1 MTNRPLTIYP
11 DPILLRR
18 CPEVTDFSADLLKLI
33 EDMLETMY
41 FEDGIGLA
49 APQIG
54 VSLRVLVADIS
65 KNRDEPLA
73 IVNPVVSEQSG
84 SIEFEEGCLSIP
96 GYRAKVSRFDSVRV
110 DGFGATGLPV
120 SIEATGLQ
128 AVCLQHEIDHL
139 DGILFVDRLSQLKQ
153 DMFRRWW
160 KKNRPQ

>member
-1 MTNRPLTIYP
+1 MTNLPLTLYP

-18 CPEVTDFSADLLKLI
+18 CPEVTDFSGDLIKLT

-54 VSLRVLVADIS
+54 VSLRVLVTDIS
-65 KNRDEPLA
+65 KNRDEPFVL
-73 IVNPVVSEQSG
+73 VNPVVTEQSG

-96 GYRAKVSRFDSVRV
+96 GYRAKVSRFDHVRI
-110 DGFGATGLPV
+110 DGFSATGLPI
-120 SIEATGLQ
+120 SIEATGIQ

-139 DGILFVDRLSQLKQ
+139 DGILFVDRLSQLKR

-160 KKNRPQ
+160 NKNRPR

>member
-1 MTNRPLTIYP
+1 
-11 DPILLRR
+11 
-18 CPEVTDFSADLLKLI
+18 
-33 EDMLETMY
+33 
-41 FEDGIGLA
+41 
-49 APQIG
+49 
-54 VSLRVLVADIS
+54 
-65 KNRDEPLA
+65 
-73 IVNPVVSEQSG
+73 VNPVVSEQSG

-139 DGILFVDRLSQLKQ
+139 DGILFVDRLSQLKR

>member
-1 MTNRPLTIYP
+1 MTNLPLTIYP

-18 CPEVTDFSADLLKLI
+18 CPEVTDFSGDLLKLI

-54 VSLRVLVADIS
+54 VSLRVLVTDIS
-65 KNRDEPLA
+65 KNRDEPFVL
-73 IVNPVVSEQSG
+73 VNPVVAEQSG
-84 SIEFEEGCLSIP
+84 SIELEEGCLSIP
-96 GYRAKVSRFDSVRV
+96 GYRAKVSRFDRVRI
-110 DGFGATGLPV
+110 DGLGATGLPV

-139 DGILFVDRLSQLKQ
+139 DGILFVDRLSQLKR

-160 KKNRPQ
+160 NKNRPR